1 MVVLLNF
8 SDLLY
13 DLKYGL
19 SFLEGHAFV
28 FYFKTPEWTVLFF

>member
-8 SDLLY
+8 FDLLY

-19 SFLEGHAFV
+19 PSFEGHAFV
-28 FYFKTPEWTVLFF
+28 IYFKTSQ

>member
-8 SDLLY
+8 FDLLY

-19 SFLEGHAFV
+19 SFLEGHASV
-28 FYFKTPEWTVLFF
+28 FYFKTSQ